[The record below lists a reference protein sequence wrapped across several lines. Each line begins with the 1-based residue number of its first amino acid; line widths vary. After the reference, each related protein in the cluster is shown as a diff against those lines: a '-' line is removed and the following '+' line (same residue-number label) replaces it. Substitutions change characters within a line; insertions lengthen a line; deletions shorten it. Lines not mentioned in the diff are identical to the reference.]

1 MSDRSGQKL
10 GHYLLQ
16 RRLGQGGFAEVYL
29 GEHIHLKTL
38 AAIKVLHQVQLA
50 SDEEQKFQREARTIA
65 KLNHAHIIRVL
76 DFGIQESTSTPFLVM
91 DYAPKGT
98 LRQRY
103 PTGTILSPVDIL
115 HYVKQVA
122 SALQFAHDRK
132 LIHRDVKPENML
144 LDEKDSI
151 RLSDSGT
158 FPIVATPFL
167 LGAKR

>member
-1 MSDRSGQKL
+1 
-10 GHYLLQ
+10 
-16 RRLGQGGFAEVYL
+16 
-29 GEHIHLKTL
+29 
-38 AAIKVLHQVQLA
+38 
-50 SDEEQKFQREARTIA
+50 
-65 KLNHAHIIRVL
+65 
-76 DFGIQESTSTPFLVM
+76 M

-103 PTGTILSPVDIL
+103 PTGTILPPVDIL